1 MLTVDGKSDLYVLNG
16 GTDTGDDSADTISDA
31 IAQKKLYIEPT
42 LSPADAK
49 ISGSLRTAL
58 YAYLSR
64 EPFTHQYC
72 EGLEDDHQD
81 YDHSATAARA
91 NYNPYIRRDNYPF
104 RVGEFVYIDLLLNG
118 DDLVAQQ
125 VSSDAVIKF
134 LGDSGV
140 PQSELPVNAPSSD
153 DHRIF
158 LVNGWVHFSFL
169 RPLARLPEIYR
180 VNPAESASAERLDL
194 LFRITER
201 SGNDLGLKYSMPGCN
216 ATSYGFRHRK
226 AQAIPGEGQAD
237 GAAPLAGYAESM

>member
-16 GTDTGDDSADTISDA
+16 GTDTGDDSTDTISDA

-42 LSPADAK
+42 LSPTDAK

-72 EGLEDDHQD
+72 EGLEDDYQD
-81 YDHSATAARA
+81 YDLSAASARA

-125 VSSDAVIKF
+125 ASYDAVIKF
-134 LGDSGV
+134 LVDSGV
-140 PQSELPVNAPSSD
+140 PQSELPGNAPSSD

-158 LVNGWVHFSFL
+158 LVNGWVHSL
-169 RPLARLPEIYR
+169 SCARWPDSMKSTALTLPRVPALKGLTCSLELLNVPATIWGWNTLCPGATLLQICWLPKKPSNLKMHRRP
-180 VNPAESASAERLDL
+180 DL
-194 LFRITER
+194 
-201 SGNDLGLKYSMPGCN
+201 
-216 ATSYGFRHRK
+216 
-226 AQAIPGEGQAD
+226 AD
-237 GAAPLAGYAESM
+237 GRPVLA